1 MTTIKQ
7 AIERLKIIDE
17 LNGMLLEMYKSADD
31 QREYLRGRIDEEVRE
46 ANPDIIIDG
55 PEYQRA
61 SEENWRWYD
70 LEEMHARMDAIS
82 EMMNELKKLAGI
94 K

>member
-1 MTTIKQ
+1 MNTIKQ

-17 LNGMLLEMYKSADD
+17 LHNMLLEMYKSADD
-31 QREYLRGRIDEEVRE
+31 QHKYLRERIDEEVRE

-61 SEENWRWYD
+61 SEENWRWD
-70 LEEMHARMDAIS
+70 GLEEMHARMDAIS
-82 EMMNELKKLAGI
+82 EMINELKKLAGI

>member
-17 LNGMLLEMYKSADD
+17 LNDKLQDIYNSADD
-31 QREYLRGRIDEEVRE
+31 QRKYLRERIDEEVKE
-46 ANPDIIIDG
+46 ANPDIIIDS

-61 SEENWRWYD
+61 SEENWRWHD
-70 LEEMHARMDAIS
+70 LEEMYARMDATS
-82 EMMNELKKLAGI
+82 ELMNELRKLAGI

>member
-7 AIERLKIIDE
+7 AIERLKVIDE
-17 LNGMLLEMYKSADD
+17 LNDKLQDIYKNADD

-55 PEYQRA
+55 PEYQKA
-61 SEENWRWYD
+61 SEENWRWHD
-70 LEEMHARMDAIS
+70 LEEMHARMDAAS

>member
-17 LNGMLLEMYKSADD
+17 LYDKLEDIYQSADN
-31 QREYLRGRIDEEVRE
+31 QREYCRERIDAEVKE
-46 ANPDIIIDG
+46 ANPEYVVDS
-55 PEYQRA
+55 PEYQKA
-61 SEENWRWYD
+61 CEDNWIWND
-70 LEEMHARMDAIS
+70 LEEMHARMDAAS
-82 EMMNELKKLAGI
+82 ELMSELRKLAGI

>member
-17 LNGMLLEMYKSADD
+17 LNDKLQDIYKSADD

-61 SEENWRWYD
+61 SEEIWCWHD
-70 LEEMHARMDAIS
+70 LEEMHARMDAAS